1 MVQAEDYIAPFRV
14 HARNNQGHDWHVWAA
29 SLDTAK
35 IIAKGNRHSGNHMV
49 CIEESGERMLR
60 WDRDKIGGENRWR
73 KVDVDALETFGIV
86 RKVVRRGR

>member
-1 MVQAEDYIAPFRV
+1 
-14 HARNNQGHDWHVWAA
+14 
-29 SLDTAK
+29 
-35 IIAKGNRHSGNHMV
+35 MV